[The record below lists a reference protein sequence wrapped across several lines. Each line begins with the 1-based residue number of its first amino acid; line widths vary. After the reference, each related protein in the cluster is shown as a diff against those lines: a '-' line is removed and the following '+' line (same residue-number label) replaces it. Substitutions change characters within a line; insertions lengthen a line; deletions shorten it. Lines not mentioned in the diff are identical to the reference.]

1 MIGETR
7 SYTQEDE
14 VGMLRRAMMLCA
26 TLACVIAIRETNA
39 APASDKRQPTVNTGK
54 WVGVALPFRPVR
66 ITAVKD
72 AMWVCGTNEMIAV
85 SKDGGVTWQMQHQK
99 RDGEILTNVA
109 FVNSMIGHASATNG
123 LLLSTSDGGQTW
135 SSQSTGGTIRQF
147 SFADL
152 TNGIAD
158 LNGVLKVTSDGG
170 GRWSDVEVLRTDEQ
184 LRKFSDIM
192 SVAAL
197 SPTHMAAAIRQPEVE
212 ERYLST
218 VDGGKSWTSHHQP
231 NTIANSLFVHDGEYW
246 AFGIEYLGR
255 EHNPGGGYSVP
266 VALHSTNGQIW
277 QHGVRATWEF
287 SGCTEQGCILPY
299 GVIEALYGTTE
310 KIWSL
315 PQNLPMTRNWGM
327 SGDRVCVVDRELRC
341 GNAIASEVPQ
351 PAPKN
356 ASPEMFRVAESEPLL
371 SDCVECVLPKIDFDV
386 NALKGQAAT
395 TKVTVIL
402 SINRDGTIG
411 AVETLAAPSESIA
424 SDIRKGIGGW
434 LIAPAHDGNETI
446 PQKKAFDLRIS
457 CFAGFPG
464 RPETATC
471 DAQPWNGPSQP
482 VVTVITGGSPG

>member
-1 MIGETR
+1 
-7 SYTQEDE
+7 
-14 VGMLRRAMMLCA
+14 MLRRAMMLGA
-26 TLACVIAIRETNA
+26 ALACVIPIIKTNA
-39 APASDKRQPTVNTGK
+39 APPLDKRQPTVNTSK
-54 WVGVALPFRPVR
+54 WGGVALPFRPFK
-66 ITAVKD
+66 ITALKD
-72 AMWVCGTNEMIAV
+72 AMWVCGTNEAIAV
-85 SKDGGVTWQMQHQK
+85 SKDGGVTWHMQHQK
-99 RDGEILTNVA
+99 RDGEILTNIA
-109 FVNSMIGHASATNG
+109 FANAMFGHASATNG

-152 TNGIAD
+152 TSGIAD
-158 LNGVLKVTSDGG
+158 LDGVLKVTSDGG

-197 SPTHMAAAIRQPEVE
+197 SPTHMAAAIRQPDVE

-218 VDGGKSWTSHHQP
+218 VDGGKTWASQHLP
-231 NTIANSLFVHDGEYW
+231 NTIANSLFVHEGEYW

-266 VALHSTNGQIW
+266 VALHSTDGQIW
-277 QHGVRATWEF
+277 QHGVRATREF

-315 PQNLPMTRNWGM
+315 PQNLPMTRNWAM

-341 GNAIASEVPQ
+341 GSVLTSDVPQ

-356 ASPEMFRVAESEPLL
+356 ASPEMFRVAESETLL
-371 SDCVECVLPKIDFDV
+371 PDCVECVLPKIDFDA
-386 NALKGQAAT
+386 NSLKGQAAT
-395 TKVTVIL
+395 IKVTVVL
-402 SINRDGTIG
+402 SINRDGTVG
-411 AVETLAAPSESIA
+411 AVETQGAPSESIA
-424 SDIRKGIGGW
+424 DDLRKGIGGW

-446 PQKKAFDLRIS
+446 TQKKALDLRIS

-471 DAQPWNGPSQP
+471 NAQPWEGPSQP
-482 VVTVITGGSPG
+482 LVTVITSDSPE